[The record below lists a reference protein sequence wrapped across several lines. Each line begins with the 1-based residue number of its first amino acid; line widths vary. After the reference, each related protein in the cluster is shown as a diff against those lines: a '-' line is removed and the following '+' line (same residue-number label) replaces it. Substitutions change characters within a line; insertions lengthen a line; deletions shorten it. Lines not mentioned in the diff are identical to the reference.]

1 MNSRLVAINVLIEVF
16 DKEGYSNIAL
26 NKELNKYPLNDKDK
40 GLVTEIVYGTI
51 KYRYTIDK
59 ILSKYVDRDLSKVQ
73 PEILNILRISIY
85 QFRYLDK
92 VPDYAVVNESVSL
105 AKKISIKAS
114 KFVNGILRS
123 YLRNPFS
130 ELETNNYI
138 EKLCFDYSYPKWMVE
153 LFTKQY
159 GKEKTEDILKGLNS
173 TPMMTVRVNP
183 LKISYDE
190 AFNLLEEKGYE
201 LEEGYI
207 CPEAICIHKGS
218 SIENN
223 ELFNKGYITVQDES
237 AMIVSPLM
245 EPEERQVF
253 FDLCSAPGGKTT
265 HLGELL
271 NNTGKVYAFDIHNH
285 KLKLIKD
292 NSERLGLKNIA
303 LNEMDSTKLNVN
315 YINSADG
322 VLLDVPCSG
331 LGIIRKKPEIK
342 WSKSLKSLK
351 DLIKIQRAIMDNG
364 AEYLKDGGTLIYS
377 TCTLNKGENEENI
390 KWFLQ
395 KHKNF
400 KLEKIFFGN
409 AENIIYSEEGYVTLL
424 PNKYMDGFFVA
435 KLKKDKRS

>member
-16 DKEGYSNIAL
+16 DEGGYSNIAL
-26 NKELNKYPLNDKDK
+26 NKALNKSDLNDKDK

-51 KYRYTIDK
+51 KYKYTIDK
-59 ILSKYVDRDLSKVQ
+59 ILSNYVDRDLKKVQ
-73 PEILNILRISIY
+73 TEILNILRISIY

-105 AKKISIKAS
+105 AKKISIRAS

-123 YLRNPFS
+123 YLRNPLT
-130 ELETNNYI
+130 EIETKNYI
-138 EKLCFDYSYPKWMVE
+138 EKLCFDYSYPKWIVE
-153 LFTKQY
+153 LIMTQY
-159 GKEKTEDILKGLNS
+159 GKEKIEYILEGLNF

-190 AFNLLEEKGYE
+190 AFELLEEKGYE

-218 SIENN
+218 SIGNN
-223 ELFNKGYITVQDES
+223 ELFNKGFITVQDES

-245 EPEERQVF
+245 EPKEDQVF
-253 FDLCSAPGGKTT
+253 LDLCSAPGGKTT

-292 NSERLGLKNIA
+292 NAERLGLKNIV
-303 LNEMDSTKLNVN
+303 LSEMDATKLNVN

-342 WSKSLKSLK
+342 WSKSLKSLN
-351 DLIKIQRAIMDNG
+351 DLVKVQRSIMDNG
-364 AEYLKDGGTLIYS
+364 AEYVKYGGTLIYS
-377 TCTLNKGENEENI
+377 TCTLNKKENEDNI

-395 KHKNF
+395 KHKDF
-400 KLEKIFFGN
+400 KIEKIFFGN
-409 AENIIYSEEGYVTLL
+409 AENIIYSEEGCTTLL

-435 KLKKDKRS
+435 KLKKDKRG